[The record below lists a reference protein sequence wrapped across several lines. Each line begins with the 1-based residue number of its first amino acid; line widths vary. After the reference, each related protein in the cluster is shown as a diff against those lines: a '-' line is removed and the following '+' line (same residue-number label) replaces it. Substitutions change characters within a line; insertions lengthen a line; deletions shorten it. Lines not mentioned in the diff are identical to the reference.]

1 MNSTTAWILLIVSGL
16 VDVVWATSVKM
27 SAGYSRPGWVI
38 ASLIFLAIFI
48 YSLGRALQVLPIG
61 TAYVV
66 WTGIGAVGTV
76 AIGMAVFGEPAGM
89 ARIFWI
95 AVTLIG
101 IVGLKITSQ

>member
-1 MNSTTAWILLIVSGL
+1 MIFSGL
-16 VDVVWATSVKM
+16 VDVAWATSVKM

-38 ASLIFLAIFI
+38 ASLILLAIFI

-76 AIGMAVFGEPAGM
+76 AIGMAVFDESAGM
-89 ARIFWI
+89 TRILWI